1 MNYIIRKMDTAEY
14 PLLKDFCYESIFVPE
29 GEPLPPKSVVEHP
42 LMQVYYVDFGSEK
55 HDIAFVAE
63 THGKI
68 VGAVWVRIMDDFGHI
83 DNDTPSFA
91 IAVHKEYRDKGIGT
105 MLMKRM
111 LTKLQARGYKQA
123 SLSCQKANRVVV
135 LYRRLGFRVIH
146 ENEEEFIMAISLCG
160 L

>member
-1 MNYIIRKMDTAEY
+1 MNFIVRRMDTAEY

-29 GEPLPPKSVVEHP
+29 GEPTPPKSVVEHP
-42 LMQVYYVDFGSEK
+42 LMQVYYANFGSEK

-63 THGKI
+63 VDGKI

-91 IAVHKEYRDKGIGT
+91 IAVYEEYRGKGIGT
-105 MLMKRM
+105 ALMKRM
-111 LTKLQARGYKQA
+111 LDELCTCGYKQA
-123 SLSCQKANRVVV
+123 SLSCQKANRAVE
-135 LYRRLGFRVIH
+135 LYRRLGFRGVR
-146 ENEEEFIMAISLCG
+146 ENEEEFIMAVSLCD

>member
-1 MNYIIRKMDTAEY
+1 MNFIVRRMDTAEY

-42 LMQVYYVDFGSEK
+42 LMQVYYADFRSEK

-63 THGKI
+63 TDGNI

-91 IAVHKEYRDKGIGT
+91 IAVHKEYRGMGIGT
-105 MLMKRM
+105 ALMERM
-111 LTKLQARGYKQA
+111 LTELQTRGYQQA
-123 SLSCQKANRVVV
+123 SLSCQKANRAVE
-135 LYRRLGFRVIH
+135 LYRRLGFRVIR
-146 ENEEEFIMAISLCG
+146 ETDEEFIMAVSLCD